1 MLTIWTDSEGKTR
14 LDLSGLLAAHER
26 WLTAWTAKRVAW
38 AVAMTVLT
46 LANLAAAVAVTR
58 YGIAVRREVVDAQ
71 VQLHEAHARIYC
83 WRRMALYDGRPAQSL
98 VTQGVKETVVNQ
110 CAAQWLKGPP

>member
-38 AVAMTVLT
+38 AVAMTLLT
-46 LANLAAAVAVTR
+46 LANVVAAIGVIR
-58 YGIAVRREVVDAQ
+58 YGVSVRREVLDVRT
-71 VQLHEAHARIYC
+71 QLTEALARSEC
-83 WRRMALYDGRPAQSL
+83 WRRMALYDGRPRSL
-98 VTQGVKETVVNQ
+98 GWTLTMEQDVPRCV
-110 CAAQWLKGPP
+110 ARRLKGPP